1 MTRATLPHCCRF
13 VLRLKKGRRLKICT
27 ARVATK
33 LKNVKAAVVPFFC
46 TSPLLLLSCGP
57 SNVQVLN
64 RKFLGSK
71 TFVSSDHAEDTG
83 RNHSLCPV
91 YQVSG
96 APPSPPPTRCIE
108 TAVPPLPPRSWLRP
122 QLVISWSIKSS
133 RASLT
138 SCFIARVDLRAPLH
152 FT

>member
-1 MTRATLPHCCRF
+1 MQRQNCFQPIVTRATLPHCCRF

-33 LKNVKAAVVPFFC
+33 LKTFKAAVVPFFC
-46 TSPLLLLSCGP
+46 TSPLLLLSCGL
-57 SNVQVLN
+57 SKVQVLN

-71 TFVSSDHAEDTG
+71 TFVSSDHAEDAG

-96 APPSPPPTRCIE
+96 APPAPSPPSPTRCTE
-108 TAVPPLPPRSWLRP
+108 TAAPRPLPPRPWPWLRP
-122 QLVISWSIKSS
+122 QLVIS
-133 RASLT
+133 
-138 SCFIARVDLRAPLH
+138 
-152 FT
+152 

>member
-1 MTRATLPHCCRF
+1 MQGQNCFQPIVTRATLPHCCRF

-57 SNVQVLN
+57 SKVQVLN

-71 TFVSSDHAEDTG
+71 TFVSSDHAEDAG

-91 YQVSG
+91 YQVSF
-96 APPSPPPTRCIE
+96 APPPAAAAGDMARWDRSA
-108 TAVPPLPPRSWLRP
+108 TASAEAVAEAVAEAAVGYI
-122 QLVISWSIKSS
+122 VIDQDK
-133 RASLT
+133 
-138 SCFIARVDLRAPLH
+138 
-152 FT
+152 